1 MNEETQKELDN
12 QKKLLKEL
20 NEFPAFMTW
29 RDSYVLPELETIE
42 VAKTK
47 VLEMSEAEIK
57 ALILYEA
64 KIKYLF
70 NKMFEI

>member
-1 MNEETQKELDN
+1 MNDDQQKELDN
-12 QKKLLKEL
+12 QAKLLKEL
-20 NEFPAFMTW
+20 NEFQPFKVW

-70 NKMFEI
+70 NKMFS

>member
-1 MNEETQKELDN
+1 MNEEQQKELDN
-12 QKKLLKEL
+12 EAKLLKEL
-20 NEFPAFMTW
+20 NEFHAFKVW
-29 RDSYVLPELETIE
+29 RDSYVLPELEVIE
-42 VAKTK
+42 TAKTK

-70 NKMFEI
+70 KKMFEI